1 MADATP
7 IKPAEEPKRILLK
20 DFQEADY
27 SYARFSVTLPLGWT
41 IEDALKPEFWTNVA
55 HRLARQPQTGE
66 PAKVGTIIELRAVDH
81 SLYAELYVRAVME
94 RGLTVALIRDPVFF
108 GPRAVQDSPFE
119 MRWNVGRRGY
129 DIIRRSDKV
138 IVGEGSQFPTKEAAQ
153 AWISSTMDA
162 MKAA

>member
-1 MADATP
+1 MADATLNNP
-7 IKPAEEPKRILLK
+7 TDEPKHILLK

-41 IEDALKPEFWTNVA
+41 IEDAMRPEFWTNVT

-81 SLYAELYVRAVME
+81 SFYAELYVRAVMQH
-94 RGLTVALIRDPVFF
+94 GLTVALTREPVFF
-108 GPRAVQDSPFE
+108 GPKAVKDSPFE
-119 MRWNVGRRGY
+119 MRWNVGKRGY
-129 DIIRRSDKV
+129 DIIGRSDKI
-138 IVGEGSQFPTKEAAQ
+138 IVGDGSQFPTKEAAQ